1 MSDQK
6 KDHEMG
12 KAAKGH
18 GEQGDGDSL
27 SPEIRRLIFS
37 YQEAGSERTW
47 EPDAFTRR
55 SETPTRPRAA

>member
-6 KDHEMG
+6 QDQEMG
-12 KAAKGH
+12 KAAKRH
-18 GEQGDGDSL
+18 GEQGDGDAL

-37 YQEAGSERTW
+37 YQEAGSGQTW

-55 SETPTRPRAA
+55 PETPSRPRAA